1 MPEQKGNIIEIRDLR
16 KYYKVKT
23 ERLFEKTRWLHAVDG
38 VDLDIRKGETLG
50 IVGESGCGKSTLG
63 HMVLRLR
70 KPTAG
75 TVSYEGFPKGPD
87 RSQMKEFREKFQI
100 IFQDPYSSL
109 NPKKRIGWLLQEPL
123 VIHGIGKDAAERR
136 KLAVNMLREVGMDE
150 SYMEKFPRELSGGQ
164 RQRISIGIAMIMNPD
179 FIVADEPVSA
189 LDVSVQAQILNLMKE
204 LQEKHGLTWMF
215 ISHDLNVVHYISD
228 RIGVMYL
235 GKIVE
240 IGNVEEVYQDPK
252 HPYTKALLSSIPDLD
267 AGPKEH
273 EIIEGDVP
281 SAVDPGPG
289 CAFASR
295 CKYATERC
303 RKETPVLKD
312 IGGRK
317 VSCFLCGSE

>member
-136 KLAVNMLREVGMDE
+136 ELAVKMLREVGMDE

-228 RIGVMYL
+228 RHQGASFL
-235 GKIVE
+235 
-240 IGNVEEVYQDPK
+240 
-252 HPYTKALLSSIPDLD
+252 
-267 AGPKEH
+267 
-273 EIIEGDVP
+273 
-281 SAVDPGPG
+281 DPGP
-289 CAFASR
+289 
-295 CKYATERC
+295 RC
-303 RKETPVLKD
+303 R
-312 IGGRK
+312 
-317 VSCFLCGSE
+317 SEGA

>member
-1 MPEQKGNIIEIRDLR
+1 MPEQKKNIVEIRDLR

-179 FIVADEPVSA
+179 FIVADEPV
-189 LDVSVQAQILNLMKE
+189 
-204 LQEKHGLTWMF
+204 
-215 ISHDLNVVHYISD
+215 
-228 RIGVMYL
+228 
-235 GKIVE
+235 
-240 IGNVEEVYQDPK
+240 
-252 HPYTKALLSSIPDLD
+252 
-267 AGPKEH
+267 
-273 EIIEGDVP
+273 
-281 SAVDPGPG
+281 
-289 CAFASR
+289 
-295 CKYATERC
+295 
-303 RKETPVLKD
+303 
-312 IGGRK
+312 
-317 VSCFLCGSE
+317 